1 MTEEDVEQ
9 LPNLKAGSSVK
20 CRVCAPRPGGYA
32 VKLVPSGIEG
42 YLPCQEDLNEG
53 QVVPATFVCMNQDQ
67 ALMTFAFRI
76 GTTERVQM
84 GLPSE
89 PETAFAVWADSHPRT
104 FKLRRAIDIVMPPL
118 SSNEVAPLRSGDFDI
133 AKLIVD
139 LEEGGLTGC
148 IKMIC
153 DERLSRGALLLFKGR
168 AVGCIYGKKPMV
180 EPYPIESA
188 IQMLLLDSFLP
199 DTNLTVYD
207 LPDEII
213 LSMSSMFLG
222 VPVAEREGES
232 AAELFETT
240 LKSLKSKNETAV
252 ATLTSQKEMSLAFIH
267 EGERFGSFDVD
278 LQKFYPQA
286 DVFDELIQKS
296 PDSKVEMS
304 ILPPEMTTEKVL
316 FGYGLSTTLEIMKGK
331 APIEM

>member
-1 MTEEDVEQ
+1 MTEEDEEQ

-20 CRVCAPRPGGYA
+20 CRVCAPQPGGYA
-32 VKLVPSGIEG
+32 VRLVPSGIEG

-118 SSNEVAPLRSGDFDI
+118 SANEVAPLRSGDFDI

-153 DERLSRGALLLFKGR
+153 DERLSRGALLLFRGR

-222 VPVAEREGES
+222 VPVQEREGES
-232 AAELFETT
+232 AAELFEKTLTT
-240 LKSLKSKNETAV
+240 LKSKNETAI
-252 ATLTSQKEMSLAFIH
+252 ATLTSKSEMSLAFVH

-278 LQKFYPQA
+278 LQKFYPQT
-286 DVFDELIQKS
+286 DVFDELIHKS
-296 PDSKVEMS
+296 SDSKVEIT